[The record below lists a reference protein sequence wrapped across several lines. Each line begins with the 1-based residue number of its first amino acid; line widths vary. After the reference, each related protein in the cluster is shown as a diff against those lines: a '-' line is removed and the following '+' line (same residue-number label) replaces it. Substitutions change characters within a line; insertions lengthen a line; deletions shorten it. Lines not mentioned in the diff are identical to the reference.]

1 MTDGQE
7 YKNIIE
13 KINSLLNEEFL
24 NLENESNMIL
34 NKISRKNAN

>member
-34 NKISRKNAN
+34 NKISRENAN